1 VRRTDHAVI
10 GTAKLDSV
18 VWVVSD
24 LVGRPLVRFSDLPG
38 ISVPPQN
45 VNLEVF
51 RVLEKFSE
59 FWKIGVQDR
68 LSRLSPT
75 WGDSTATLTG
85 EKMSADF
92 LTWAVAIGIVLVL
105 AAGGVLFGVWV
116 AHIRWKEEN
125 E

>member
-1 VRRTDHAVI
+1 
-10 GTAKLDSV
+10 
-18 VWVVSD
+18 
-24 LVGRPLVRFSDLPG
+24 
-38 ISVPPQN
+38 
-45 VNLEVF
+45 
-51 RVLEKFSE
+51 
-59 FWKIGVQDR
+59 